1 MLQSPR
7 QAQQTGRSTIM
18 SLASQDTELDSFPK
32 LLLRNAEK
40 IGDHTANREKEFGI
54 WQSWTWREVCDNV
67 HDLACGFA
75 ALGLKRGDRMVIVGD
90 NRPHLYWSMVA
101 AQAIGA
107 IPVPLYQD
115 SVAEEMA
122 YVVEHAGARFA
133 MVEDQEQT
141 DKMLLIQEGYRDLE
155 TIIYEDERGMRD
167 YAQDFV
173 YSYTAVQALGRDF
186 AAKNPNFFRESI
198 AETKGEDIAIMVYT
212 SGTTGK
218 PKGVILSQN
227 NLVIQGRNAAQ
238 QEQLTE
244 KEELIAYL
252 PMAWVGDNVF
262 SLAQSYVAGFCV
274 SCPES
279 QATVI
284 ADTREIGP
292 TYFFAPPRIFENL
305 LTNVLIRMEDAGSLK
320 RKLFDY
326 FMKVA
331 RKVGPEILDGK
342 QVGFKDRLLY
352 ALGDLVIYGPLKNT
366 MGYSRIRVAYTAGE
380 AIGPDIFLF
389 YRALGINL
397 KQIYGS
403 TEASVF
409 VTIQPDGE
417 IKADTVG
424 KPAKGVELQIAEN
437 GEVLFRSPGVF
448 IEYYKNP
455 EATKETKDAEGWVH
469 TGDAGL
475 IGPDGHLK
483 IIDRA
488 KDVGRLN
495 NGTMFAPKFLE
506 NKLKFFPQI
515 KEAVAFGNERDQV
528 CAFVCI
534 DLEAMGSWAERNN
547 VPYASY
553 QELAADAKVLEII
566 KEKVE
571 QVNMDLANDPLLS
584 DSQIHRFLVLHK
596 ELDAD
601 DGELTR
607 TRKVRRKIINERYGS
622 LIKALYEGAAS
633 GYIETEVS
641 YEDGRKGM
649 ISADLTILDAK
660 TFPKATNSAAA

>member
-1 MLQSPR
+1 
-7 QAQQTGRSTIM
+7 M

>member
-1 MLQSPR
+1 
-7 QAQQTGRSTIM
+7 M

-352 ALGDLVIYGPLKNT
+352 ALGDLIIYGPLKNT